1 MPKTILLAIGTL
13 AGGFCR
19 YWLAGAVYSVLG
31 VQFPHGTMVV
41 NLSGCF
47 AIGLLNA
54 LAEVKLFLG
63 PEARLLLMTGFCG
76 TFTTF
81 STFMLETSNLLKD
94 GEALRA
100 LCNIAGSLI
109 GGFILFRLG
118 EWLASSL

>member
-1 MPKTILLAIGTL
+1 MSKSMHLAVGTL

-19 YWLAGAVYSVLG
+19 YWLAGAVYSIMG
-31 VQFPHGTMVV
+31 AQFPHGTLVV

-54 LAEVKLFLG
+54 LAEVKLLLG
-63 PEARLLLMTGFCG
+63 PEARILLMTGFCG
-76 TFTTF
+76 AFTTL

-94 GEALRA
+94 GEMVRA
-100 LCNIAGSLI
+100 MANIAGSLI

-118 EWLASSL
+118 EWLAGSI